1 MPIFNLSRFF
11 PLIAVV
17 KNKRSPQTIGQECP
31 NPGISVF
38 HFKLWDSGTFQTVG
52 IATPSAIPDAPGPLN
67 CGQLMVFSAL
77 TGVKERKP
85 SNQAP
90 ANCKS
95 KGLNEKKCSI
105 EEVFALKKFP

>member
-1 MPIFNLSRFF
+1 M
-11 PLIAVV
+11 AVV

-38 HFKLWDSGTFQTVG
+38 HFKLRDSGMFQTVG
-52 IATPSAIPDAPGPLN
+52 VSMPLATPEDPGPLN
-67 CGQLMVFSAL
+67 CGQFVVFSAL
-77 TGVKERKP
+77 TSAKERKP

-95 KGLNEKKCSI
+95 NGLNEKKCSM

>member
-1 MPIFNLSRFF
+1 M
-11 PLIAVV
+11 
-17 KNKRSPQTIGQECP
+17 
-31 NPGISVF
+31 
-38 HFKLWDSGTFQTVG
+38 
-52 IATPSAIPDAPGPLN
+52 AIPEELGPRN
-67 CGQLMVFSAL
+67 CGQFTVFSAL

-95 KGLNEKKCSI
+95 NGLNEKKCSM